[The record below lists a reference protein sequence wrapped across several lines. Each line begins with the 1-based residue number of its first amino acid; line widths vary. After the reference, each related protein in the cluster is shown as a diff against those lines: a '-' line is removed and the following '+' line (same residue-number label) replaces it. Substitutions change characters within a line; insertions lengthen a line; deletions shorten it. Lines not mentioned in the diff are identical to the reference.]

1 MAARRLVIARCARQ
15 GVMSRERRQ
24 GPERGLFMAGKR
36 KGLRSKMSQQAQVL
50 ILLSIPVGAFLL
62 TLLAFTF
69 VQMRVSKRKRAER
82 ILQTKE
88 GKSDNEGG
96 CMLRTIDLMEV
107 SEFQGS
113 VMSRDE
119 WSRELAKPRAERRG
133 LSSMP
138 ADMSCTG
145 ADAVRMSESI
155 ARVASANAAAR
166 ARGMA
171 NARFS
176 ATSR

>member
-1 MAARRLVIARCARQ
+1 
-15 GVMSRERRQ
+15 
-24 GPERGLFMAGKR
+24 
-36 KGLRSKMSQQAQVL
+36 
-50 ILLSIPVGAFLL
+50 
-62 TLLAFTF
+62 
-69 VQMRVSKRKRAER
+69 
-82 ILQTKE
+82 
-88 GKSDNEGG
+88 
-96 CMLRTIDLMEV
+96 MLRTIDLMEV

-119 WSRELAKPRAERRG
+119 WRRELAKPRAERRG

-155 ARVASANAAAR
+155 ARVASVNAAAR

>member
-1 MAARRLVIARCARQ
+1 
-15 GVMSRERRQ
+15 
-24 GPERGLFMAGKR
+24 
-36 KGLRSKMSQQAQVL
+36 
-50 ILLSIPVGAFLL
+50 
-62 TLLAFTF
+62 
-69 VQMRVSKRKRAER
+69 
-82 ILQTKE
+82 
-88 GKSDNEGG
+88 
-96 CMLRTIDLMEV
+96 MLRTIDLMEV

-119 WSRELAKPRAERRG
+119 WCRELAKPRAERQG

-138 ADMSCTG
+138 TDMSCTG